1 MLGSHEFDT
10 PPPTEMNNTPT
21 VAGEGVFAD
30 VVQVPFPAGSGILY
44 DSRTYVRLRPP
55 PDNLSR
61 VACANLETELVGFAQ
76 HRAPPE
82 LNVSGEERWAMLTCI
97 VPSFVRDLRA
107 RDDKDGSAEAFARS
121 TAVHKHLT
129 PREAKDVLKMLCD
142 DEAGQPRED
151 IERTVLGGRAAL

>member
-1 MLGSHEFDT
+1 MLAQISKCK
-10 PPPTEMNNTPT
+10 
-21 VAGEGVFAD
+21 
-30 VVQVPFPAGSGILY
+30 L
-44 DSRTYVRLRPP
+44 VR
-55 PDNLSR
+55 
-61 VACANLETELVGFAQ
+61 FAQ